1 MYVYRTLSSF
11 METHFDG
18 VAFAFDKNKDT
29 LIDELS
35 ECHSFAATH
44 QLIAKLEEYAYFSAK
59 EVNRMLAAAVENN
72 QFGGIVEHN
81 DVSDFS
87 NRVAVPRLESITE
100 PEQIAIVERV
110 INTHYPRSR
119 VGKFNR
125 ENQFANG

>member
-1 MYVYRTLSSF
+1 

-18 VAFAFDKNKDT
+18 VAFAFVKNKDT

-35 ECHSFAATH
+35 ECHSFA
-44 QLIAKLEEYAYFSAK
+44 EEYAYFSAK